1 MGAPSRSSAHASA
14 RTWWWCGDPTGEWM
28 RRSPRTAHRG
38 STTGEEGGPGRALT
52 GGWADQGTAVRA
64 RSSAWWAEQGRPRP
78 CVLVAQLA
86 GWWVEQERADRVRSP
101 AGGAGGG
108 GRALAGGR
116 NSGSHRR
123 SFEHREI
130 QAERVGHGKNGSE
143 KSNVRKEIRFRGGAR
158 SLFFYHARPERRTSV
173 CSKIAVHQYKIS
185 SKIKVSYQ
193 YIRVQN
199 AY

>member
-1 MGAPSRSSAHASA
+1 MDAPLPHDGTSGQHDR
-14 RTWWWCGDPTGEWM
+14 EK
-28 RRSPRTAHRG
+28 
-38 STTGEEGGPGRALT
+38 GGPGRALT

-173 CSKIAVHQYKIS
+173 CKRFHIFFYRIVIFIIFGS
-185 SKIKVSYQ
+185 
-193 YIRVQN
+193 
-199 AY
+199 